1 MVRTCKEHGVTLAVA
16 YYRRGYPS
24 IQRAKA
30 LLKSGAIGEVRS
42 ISLNTQFPIS
52 HRLDLVQ
59 YFCGDISSV
68 QLQKNASGDFDLRGT
83 TASGATLRTSLGFE
97 ETVRTEQVRIEG
109 TGGTVFVD
117 DLKGGSLILKRQEN
131 EKKESFGPLP
141 ATHWGLVENF
151 RDHLRN
157 GDELICDGATGS
169 TSSVVLDV
177 VSNLTHP
184 EEELGIDYNNPP
196 TFNLSQGAEFKLL
209 A

>member
-1 MVRTCKEHGVTLAVA
+1 
-16 YYRRGYPS
+16 
-24 IQRAKA
+24 
-30 LLKSGAIGEVRS
+30 
-42 ISLNTQFPIS
+42 
-52 HRLDLVQ
+52 
-59 YFCGDISSV
+59 
-68 QLQKNASGDFDLRGT
+68 
-83 TASGATLRTSLGFE
+83 
-97 ETVRTEQVRIEG
+97 
-109 TGGTVFVD
+109 
-117 DLKGGSLILKRQEN
+117 LKGGSLILKRQEN